1 MILKAHFCGIKKKH
15 LMKQT
20 KTKFSFTFSA
30 LASILLMLSTHSG
43 FSQTAST
50 TSMVVDTIT
59 MTKEKQHFITPQQA
73 LQKLKD
79 GSNRFASGQ
88 PLKRNLTQ
96 QVTTTSKGQ
105 FPYAVVLS
113 CIDSRTSTELI
124 FDEGLGNV
132 FNARIA
138 GNFVNTDI
146 LGSIEFA
153 CKVAGAKLVLVVG
166 HSQCGAV
173 KGACDHVQ
181 LGNLTH
187 VMDEIKPAVESVK
200 NIDGERNSHND
211 AFVQAVAEVNVKL
224 AIKEIRE
231 KSSILNEM
239 EKKGEIIIAGAMY
252 DLETGKV
259 TFYDGQ

>member
-1 MILKAHFCGIKKKH
+1 
-15 LMKQT
+15 
-20 KTKFSFTFSA
+20 
-30 LASILLMLSTHSG
+30 MLIAAPS

-50 TSMVVDTIT
+50 NSIVVDTVT
-59 MTKEKQHFITPQQA
+59 MTKEKQESITTEQA

-79 GSNRFASGQ
+79 GNKRFVSVKQ
-88 PLKRNLTQ
+88 LKRNLNE
-96 QVTTTSKGQ
+96 QVTKTAKGQ
-105 FPYAVVLS
+105 FPYAIVLS

-124 FDEGLGNV
+124 FDEGLGDV

-146 LGSIEFA
+146 LGSMEFA
-153 CKVAGAKLVLVVG
+153 CKVAGSKLILIVG
-166 HSQCGAV
+166 HSKCSAI
-173 KGACDHVQ
+173 KGACDNVQ

-187 VMDEIKPAVESVK
+187 VIDEIKPAVDNVK

-211 AFVQAVAEVNVKL
+211 AFVQAVAEENIKL

-239 EKKGEIIIAGAMY
+239 EKKGEIMIVGSMY
-252 DLETGKV
+252 NLETGKV
-259 TFYDGQ
+259 DFSQN

>member
-1 MILKAHFCGIKKKH
+1 MRNIKMIRKSVIVICLLYLNYGIA
-15 LMKQT
+15 Q
-20 KTKFSFTFSA
+20 
-30 LASILLMLSTHSG
+30 ASYEKIDIVKDS
-43 FSQTAST
+43 
-50 TSMVVDTIT
+50 VT
-59 MTKEKQHFITPQQA
+59 MTKEKQQSITPQQA

-79 GSNRFASGQ
+79 GNNRFVTGNL
-88 PLKRNLTQ
+88 LKRNLKE
-96 QVTTTSKGQ
+96 QVKTTAKGQ
-105 FPYAVVLS
+105 FPYSVVLS

-124 FDEGLGNV
+124 FDEGLGDV

-146 LGSIEFA
+146 LGSMEFA

-166 HSQCGAV
+166 HSKCGAI
-173 KGACDHVQ
+173 KGACDHVK

-187 VMDEIKPAVESVK
+187 VMDEIEPAVGSVK
-200 NIDGERNSHND
+200 NIEGERNSKND
-211 AFVQAVAEVNVKL
+211 AFVQAVAIENVKL

-239 EKKGEIIIAGAMY
+239 EKKGEIIIVGAMH

-259 TFYDGQ
+259 EFFQN

>member
-1 MILKAHFCGIKKKH
+1 
-15 LMKQT
+15 MKIT
-20 KTKFSFTFSA
+20 KTKTTITF
-30 LASILLMLSTHSG
+30 LAIATLFLMLIPAPS

-50 TSMVVDTIT
+50 NSIVVDTVT
-59 MTKEKQHFITPQQA
+59 MTKEKQESITTEQA

-79 GSNRFASGQ
+79 GNKRFVSVKQ
-88 PLKRNLTQ
+88 LKRNLNE
-96 QVTTTSKGQ
+96 QVTKTAKGQ
-105 FPYAVVLS
+105 FPYAIVLS

-124 FDEGLGNV
+124 FDEGLGDV

-146 LGSIEFA
+146 LGSMEFA
-153 CKVAGAKLVLVVG
+153 CKVAGSKLILIVG
-166 HSQCGAV
+166 HSKCGAI
-173 KGACDHVQ
+173 KGACDNVQ

-187 VMDEIKPAVESVK
+187 VIDEIKPAVDNVK

-211 AFVQAVAEVNVKL
+211 AFVQAVAEENIKL

-239 EKKGEIIIAGAMY
+239 EKKGEIMIVGSMY
-252 DLETGKV
+252 NLETGKV
-259 TFYDGQ
+259 DFFQN

>member
-1 MILKAHFCGIKKKH
+1 
-15 LMKQT
+15 MKIT
-20 KTKFSFTFSA
+20 KTKTTITF
-30 LASILLMLSTHSG
+30 LAIGTLFLMLIAAPS

-50 TSMVVDTIT
+50 NSIVVDTVT
-59 MTKEKQHFITPQQA
+59 MTKEKQESITTEQA

-79 GSNRFASGQ
+79 GNKRFVSVKQ
-88 PLKRNLTQ
+88 LKRNLNE
-96 QVTTTSKGQ
+96 QVTKTAKGQ
-105 FPYAVVLS
+105 FPYAIVLS

-124 FDEGLGNV
+124 FDEGLGDV

-146 LGSIEFA
+146 LGSMEFA
-153 CKVAGAKLVLVVG
+153 CKVAGSKLILIVG
-166 HSQCGAV
+166 HSKCGAI
-173 KGACDHVQ
+173 KGACDNVQ

-187 VMDEIKPAVESVK
+187 VIDEIKPAVDNVK

-211 AFVQAVAEVNVKL
+211 AFVQAVAEENIKL

-239 EKKGEIIIAGAMY
+239 EKKGEIMIVGSMY
-252 DLETGKV
+252 NLETGKV
-259 TFYDGQ
+259 DFFQN

>member
-1 MILKAHFCGIKKKH
+1 MKIKST
-15 LMKQT
+15 MKIT
-20 KTKFSFTFSA
+20 KTKTTITF
-30 LASILLMLSTHSG
+30 LAIATLFLMLIAAPS

-50 TSMVVDTIT
+50 NSIVVDTVT
-59 MTKEKQHFITPQQA
+59 MTKEKQESITTEQA

-79 GSNRFASGQ
+79 GNKRFVSVKQ
-88 PLKRNLTQ
+88 LKRNLNE
-96 QVTTTSKGQ
+96 QVTKTAKGQ

-124 FDEGLGNV
+124 FDEGLGDV

-146 LGSIEFA
+146 LGSMEFA
-153 CKVAGAKLVLVVG
+153 CKVAGSKLILIVG
-166 HSQCGAV
+166 HSKCGAI
-173 KGACDHVQ
+173 KGACDNVQ

-187 VMDEIKPAVESVK
+187 VIDEIKPAVDNVK

-211 AFVQAVAEVNVKL
+211 AFVQAVAEENIKL

-239 EKKGEIIIAGAMY
+239 EKKGEIMIVGSMY
-252 DLETGKV
+252 NLETGKV
-259 TFYDGQ
+259 DFFQN

>member
-1 MILKAHFCGIKKKH
+1 
-15 LMKQT
+15 MKQVQF
-20 KTKFSFTFSA
+20 KSKHALSA
-30 LASILLMLSTHSG
+30 MVITMLMLVNTLS
-43 FSQTAST
+43 FSQTT
-50 TSMVVDTIT
+50 TSTAKSSKADDGVT
-59 MTKEKQHFITPQQA
+59 MTKEKQQNLSPQQA

-79 GSNRFASGQ
+79 GNSRFLSGK
-88 PLKRNLTQ
+88 PLKRDFKQ
-96 QVTTTSKGQ
+96 QVAITAKGQ
-105 FPYAVVLS
+105 YPYAVVLS

-124 FDEGLGNV
+124 FDEGLGDV

-146 LGSIEFA
+146 LGSMEFA

-166 HSQCGAV
+166 HSKCGAI
-173 KGACDHVQ
+173 KGATDNVQ

-187 VMDEIKPAVESVK
+187 VIDEIKPAVESVK
-200 NIDGERNSHND
+200 HMDGERNSHND
-211 AFVQAVAEVNVKL
+211 AFVQAVADENVRL

-239 EKKGEIIIAGAMY
+239 EKKGEIIIVGAMQ

-259 TFYDGQ
+259 EFFKN

>member
-1 MILKAHFCGIKKKH
+1 
-15 LMKQT
+15 MKQT
-20 KTKFSFTFSA
+20 PIKFTSTLSA
-30 LASILLMLSTHSG
+30 MTIVLMLLLTYLS
-43 FSQTAST
+43 FSQT
-50 TSMVVDTIT
+50 TSKPLATKTLTVAVSVT
-59 MTKEKQHFITPQQA
+59 MTKEKQQSITQQQS

-79 GSNRFASGQ
+79 GNIRFVSGK
-88 PLKRNLTQ
+88 PLKRNLNE
-96 QVTTTSKGQ
+96 QVKTTAKGQ

-124 FDEGLGNV
+124 FDEGLGDV

-146 LGSIEFA
+146 LGSMEFA

-166 HSQCGAV
+166 HTKCGAI

-187 VMDEIKPAVESVK
+187 VIAKIEPAIDSVK
-200 NIDGERNSHND
+200 IIDGEKTSHND
-211 AFVQAVAEVNVKL
+211 AFVQAVATENVKL

-231 KSSILNEM
+231 KSSTLNEM
-239 EKKGEIIIAGAMY
+239 EKKGEIIIVGAMH
-252 DLETGKV
+252 DLETGRV
-259 TFYDGQ
+259 EFF

>member
-1 MILKAHFCGIKKKH
+1 MISNTHLCDIKKIKSK
-15 LMKQT
+15 MKLT
-20 KTKFSFTFSA
+20 KTKTTFTFSA
-30 LASILLMLSTHSG
+30 IATLFLMLNATSG

-50 TSMVVDTIT
+50 HSTVVDTET
-59 MTKEKQHFITPQQA
+59 MTKEKQKSITAEQA

-79 GSNRFASGQ
+79 GNKRFVSGKQ
-88 PLKRNLTQ
+88 LKRNLNE
-96 QVTTTSKGQ
+96 QVTTTAKGQ

-124 FDEGLGNV
+124 FDEGLGDV

-146 LGSIEFA
+146 LGSMEFA
-153 CKVAGAKLVLVVG
+153 CKVAGSKLILIVG
-166 HSQCGAV
+166 HSKCGAI
-173 KGACDHVQ
+173 KGACDNVQ

-187 VMDEIKPAVESVK
+187 VIDEIKPAVDNVK

-211 AFVQAVAEVNVKL
+211 AFVHAVAEENIKL
-224 AIKEIRE
+224 SIKEIRE

-239 EKKGEIIIAGAMY
+239 EKKGEIIIVGAMY
-252 DLETGKV
+252 NLETGKV
-259 TFYDGQ
+259 DFFQN